1 MTKSYDILIVGGGP
15 AGLSCG
21 QYSARA
27 GRKTAIIEEMAA
39 GGQTMIIDE
48 IENYPGLGKVSGYE
62 IAAAF
67 EKQANGFGC
76 EFIYGTVNSIRKL
89 EDTTFMP
96 GLVLMICSA
105 GRSMSPVVCAAPDTS
120 PSASP
125 SFTMRMP

>member
-67 EKQANGFGC
+67 EKQATGF
-76 EFIYGTVNSIRKL
+76 
-89 EDTTFMP
+89 
-96 GLVLMICSA
+96 
-105 GRSMSPVVCAAPDTS
+105 
-120 PSASP
+120 
-125 SFTMRMP
+125 

>member
-67 EKQANGFGC
+67 EKQATGFGC

-89 EDTTFMP
+89 EDGTFELDTTD
-96 GLVLMICSA
+96 GTYS
-105 GRSMSPVVCAAPDTS
+105 SPVVVIATG
-120 PSASP
+120 
-125 SFTMRMP
+125 